1 MLRQLFREQRK
12 RGSIDLEAVE
22 MAIRS
27 AVHQAGAA
35 ALTALLR
42 YGPPP
47 PDQRT
52 VPCPCG
58 QTARYRELRRK
69 QILSAVG
76 PVHLQRP
83 YYFCAH
89 CHQGQFPLD
98 ALLDL
103 EGTEFSPGVRRML
116 ARVGH
121 DGPFDQGRQH
131 LELLANLT
139 VTTKAV
145 ERTAEAIGQD
155 IAAQEQKQTHQAGQG
170 NLPGMQGPLIPL
182 LYVQFDG
189 TGVPMVRPETQ
200 GRAGKVEG
208 EPAHTREAKLG
219 CVFTQTALDEKGRP
233 VREEAS
239 TTYTGAIETAEEF
252 GHRLY
257 AEACRR
263 GWDRAHKKVI
273 IGDGAPWIWNL
284 AQLHFPGAIEIVDL
298 YHARQHLWQLAALL
312 YPNDSTRQKRCL
324 LAQQHLL
331 DHGQIERLVA
341 SLRSLHP
348 APPLWAE
355 RVRTEADYFE
365 KNTRRMRYPT
375 FRAQHLFVGSGVI
388 EAGCK
393 TVIGARLKASGMFW
407 TLRGAN
413 AIIAL
418 RCCQLSGRFE
428 DYWEARSA

>member
-1 MLRQLFREQRK
+1 
-12 RGSIDLEAVE
+12 

-27 AVHQAGAA
+27 AVHRAGAA
-35 ALTALLR
+35 ALTELLR
-42 YGPPP
+42 HHPPP
-47 PDQRT
+47 REQRA

-58 QTARYRELRRK
+58 QRARYRELRRK
-69 QILSAVG
+69 QILTAIG

-83 YYFCAH
+83 YYVCAH
-89 CHQGQFPLD
+89 CHKGQFPLD
-98 ALLDL
+98 AQLDV
-103 EGTEFSPGVRRML
+103 EDTAFSPGVRRML

-131 LELLANLT
+131 LELLADLT
-139 VTTKAV
+139 VTTNAV

-155 IAAQEQKQTHQAGQG
+155 MAAQEEKQMNRAGLA
-170 NLPGMQGPLIPL
+170 NLPGRPGPPIPL
-182 LYVQFDG
+182 LHVQFDG
-189 TGVPMVRPETQ
+189 TGAPMVRSETE
-200 GRAGKVEG
+200 GRASKVEG
-208 EPAHTREAKLG
+208 QPAHTREAKLG
-219 CVFTQTALDEKGRP
+219 CVFTQTTLDEKGRP
-233 VREEAS
+233 VRDEAS
-239 TTYTGAIETAEEF
+239 TTYTGAIETAEPF
-252 GHRLY
+252 GRRLY
-257 AEACRR
+257 AEACHR
-263 GWDRAHKKVI
+263 GWDRAEKKVI

-324 LAQQHLL
+324 LAQQHQL

-348 APPLWAE
+348 TPPLLAD

-365 KNTRRMRYPT
+365 KNARRMRYPT
-375 FRAQHLFVGSGVI
+375 FRAQHLLVGSGVI

-407 TLRGAN
+407 TLRGTN